1 MVKYAR
7 HALRND
13 QTTTRRFAAGD
24 PLRLVADP
32 ELGNSEWMLECIV
45 RDFAGLGFD
54 ADELTNLLRSPAYPM
69 LNQLLDQFGQG
80 EIRRRINSLLTSS
93 GVCPTRDG
101 ITKTPAP

>member
-7 HALRND
+7 HTLRND
-13 QTTTRRFAAGD
+13 QITTRRFAAGD

-54 ADELTNLLRSPAYPM
+54 ADELTNLFGSPAYPA
-69 LNQLLDQFGQG
+69 LNQLLDHFGPG
-80 EIRRRINSLLTSS
+80 EIRRRIDSLLTSS
-93 GVCPTRDG
+93 GALRTRVG
-101 ITKTPAP
+101 IM